1 MQNDPLFKPLLE
13 AFPMASLLIT
23 GDEKI
28 LYANRTATLLFGDN
42 LVGMAYITVLRHPL
56 VLKAIEATLGGQ
68 VEAKIQ
74 YTTVVSDHNV
84 TYNMVCRRVDLA
96 GQTLILIC
104 LSDVA
109 DVEQATQMRRDFV
122 ANVSHELR
130 TPLTALRGFIE
141 TLQGPARDDI
151 TARTRFLGI
160 MADETLRMSR
170 LVEDLLS
177 LSRVESEERIRPVA
191 TVELW
196 ALVQSCI
203 VSLAASAKVNNITI
217 TLLGA
222 AGSEY
227 FIQGDQDQLR
237 QVCNNLLE
245 NAIKYGGADGRI
257 TLDIRPV
264 EYDTVLRLPAICL
277 SIRDTGAGIEQ
288 HHIPRLTERFYRVDS
303 HRSKLVGGTGLGLA
317 IVKHIVNRHR
327 GRLAIASTLG
337 QGTEFSIFLP
347 SLLPS

>member
-1 MQNDPLFKPLLE
+1 MQNDPLFKPVLE
-13 AFPMASLLIT
+13 ALPMASLLIT
-23 GDEKI
+23 GDENI
-28 LYANRTATLLFGDN
+28 LYANRKANLLLGDN

-56 VLKAIEATLGGQ
+56 VLKAIEATLSGQ
-68 VEAKIQ
+68 EEAITQ
-74 YTTVVSDHNV
+74 YTTVVGDHNF
-84 TYNMVCRRVDLA
+84 TYEMTCRRVDLA
-96 GQTLILIC
+96 GQALTLIC
-104 LSDVA
+104 LSDVT

-130 TPLTALRGFIE
+130 TPLTALKGFIE

-151 TARTRFLGI
+151 TARTRFLDI

-177 LSRVESEERIRPVA
+177 LSRVESEERMRPIA
-191 TVELW
+191 KVELG

-203 VSLAASAKVNNITI
+203 VSLEATAKVDDMNV
-217 TLLGA
+217 TLRSA

-227 FIQGDQDQLR
+227 LIQGDEDQLR

-245 NAIKYGGADGRI
+245 NAIKYGGAGGRI
-257 TLDIRPV
+257 TLDIKTV
-264 EYDTVLRLPAICL
+264 DYDTVLRLPAICL

-303 HRSKLVGGTGLGLA
+303 HRSKSVGGTGLGLA
-317 IVKHIVNRHR
+317 IVKHVVNRHR

-337 QGTEFSIFLP
+337 QGTEFSVFLP
-347 SLLPS
+347 SLPQS